1 MNIAILR
8 LGHRLVR
15 DYRTTTHV
23 ALVARAFGCSK
34 LYMTDID
41 DSIKST
47 LADVNNRWGD
57 NKFNFEIELVTNWK
71 NILKR
76 WKEKGGTVLHLT
88 MYGINIDDVIPAI
101 KKNIDQIL
109 IVIGAEKV
117 PSEVYRISDY
127 NIAVGNQPHSEIAA
141 LAITLDRIFEGKQLK
156 FDFESAKMKIIPSS
170 SGKSIEKI

>member
-101 KKNIDQIL
+101 KKNTDQIL

-170 SGKSIEKI
+170 TGKSIEKI

>member
-127 NIAVGNQPHSEIAA
+127 NIAVSNQPHSEIAA

-170 SGKSIEKI
+170 TGKSIEKI

>member
-71 NILKR
+71 TILKR

-170 SGKSIEKI
+170 TGKSIEKI

>member
-71 NILKR
+71 TILKR

>member
-170 SGKSIEKI
+170 NGKSIEKI

>member
-15 DYRTTTHV
+15 DYRNTTHV

-47 LADVNNRWGD
+47 LVDVNNRWGY

-127 NIAVGNQPHSEIAA
+127 NIAVSNQPHSEIAA

-156 FDFESAKMKIIPSS
+156 FDFKSAKMKIIPSS
-170 SGKSIEKI
+170 TGKSIEKI

>member
-47 LADVNNRWGD
+47 LVDVNNRWGY

-101 KKNIDQIL
+101 KKNTDQIL

-127 NIAVGNQPHSEIAA
+127 NIAVSNQPHSEIAA

-156 FDFESAKMKIIPSS
+156 FDFKSAKMKIIPSS
-170 SGKSIEKI
+170 TGKSIEKI

>member
-34 LYMTDID
+34 LYMTGID

-47 LADVNNRWGD
+47 LVEVNNRWGY

-76 WKEKGGTVLHLT
+76 WKENGGIVLHLT

-170 SGKSIEKI
+170 TGKSIEKI

>member
-34 LYMTDID
+34 LYMTDFD

-76 WKEKGGTVLHLT
+76 WKENGGIVLHLT

-101 KKNIDQIL
+101 KKKSDQIL

-127 NIAVGNQPHSEIAA
+127 NIAVSNQPHSEIAA

-156 FDFESAKMKIIPSS
+156 FDF
-170 SGKSIEKI
+170 KSV